1 MASEYKFRGTAD
13 MSAHDKALQ
22 KSANEVRK
30 YKQETEKSKK
40 EVQAFAN
47 NVKGKALSGLNA
59 FAGALGI
66 AYGAAETF
74 EKIIRSSQGTS
85 DAWDRTIRAATTST
99 NTFFTALSTGD
110 FTSFSLG
117 LDGIISKAKDTAA
130 ALDALGN
137 ARISYDYFTAK
148 NSAALRQQLVIAKD
162 KTNSKED
169 RAAATALANQII
181 DKQSEYTKSK
191 GNSLINAIQ
200 SLVTE
205 KNLLNGASITQA
217 DIDRILELDLLS
229 NGAQRKKWN
238 QQEYNLYLASAANIK
253 RQFGRN
259 DPQRAAALKELTES
273 YKMAVLYNELL
284 VKMSDDELKNITALS
299 IEYDNNNRALSEMQT
314 QMLELTNQSA
324 GMREAFVGSIA
335 EIEKRISDL
344 QIEYKYTT
352 NAESRAALQKEINE
366 LKNQKI
372 LMEVVFQ
379 PRQQILAGSQPVAA
393 SPLPEK
399 LPEIPLVQLS
409 DTATGFDDITEAAE
423 LATGAIGGFA
433 NMFSTLGSITEDTKH
448 AWAAYLGAF
457 LQGISQII
465 PQLIKLAAVE
475 QSEAMSSTIAQSS
488 KTPWPAT
495 IPAIMAAVGTVGGLI
510 ASIPKYANG
519 GIIQGAASIGDFN
532 IARVN
537 NGEMILN
544 GTQQAKLFRLI
555 NDGSIG
561 NGGFAKDVQF
571 RISGNDLVGVFNNVN
586 KKNRRVS

>member
-85 DAWDRTIRAATTST
+85 DAWDKTIRAATTST

-117 LDGIISKAKDTAA
+117 LDGIISKAKQTAV

-162 KTNSKED
+162 KTNSKEERD
-169 RAAATALANQII
+169 AAKALANQII
-181 DKQSEYTKSK
+181 DKQEEYTKSK

-259 DPQRAAALKELTES
+259 DPQRAAALRELTES
-273 YKMAVLYNELL
+273 YKIAVLYNELL

-324 GMREAFVGSIA
+324 GMREALVGSIA
-335 EIEKRISDL
+335 YIEKRISDL
-344 QIEYKYTT
+344 QIEYKYAT
-352 NAESRAALQKEINE
+352 NAESRAAIQKEINE

-379 PRQQILAGSQPVAA
+379 PKPLQLTAQPVAA

-399 LPEIPLVQLS
+399 LSEIPLVQ
-409 DTATGFDDITEAAE
+409 TATGFDDITEAAE

-448 AWAAYLGAF
+448 KWAAYTGAF

-488 KTPWPAT
+488 KSPWPTT

-519 GIIQGAASIGDFN
+519 GIIEGAASIGDFN

-571 RISGNDLVGVFNNVN
+571 RISGNDLVALYNNVN